1 MLSDLSIGLLRHIAL
16 LKTTLQTLHS
26 LVKSKYMLVEHFG
39 IFECLSALGTL
50 EGLVAIVE
58 DMLVEVLNYSNK
70 TFQCSQCTRTLEGLV
85 AIVEDM
91 LVEVLGT
98 RENLLALMTH
108 EIVLLAVYLHV
119 DVESVGVC
127 EHLVADMTCLKTLSC
142 VYPHVIFQLLFFAE
156 DNVTYRTRLSLLSC
170 MCSLMGVAGT
180 LKYLAVRI

>member
-39 IFECLSALGTL
+39 IFECLSALG
-50 EGLVAIVE
+50 
-58 DMLVEVLNYSNK
+58 
-70 TFQCSQCTRTLEGLV
+70 TLEGLV